1 MKTFLLKI
9 CGLTRIADF
18 RHAQRCGADF
28 LGIIVDVPFSPRSL
42 PLAAATHLAVLCP
55 QRVVAVTTS
64 IQAEQLT
71 EIVQIL
77 QPHALQLH
85 NPQALAAAQDL
96 RGATHLWLAVPVP
109 SHTEAP
115 RQAVEEAISTIAQA
129 QAHGV
134 EMIILDTISQ
144 GRLGGTGQTS
154 DWDIAAEIV
163 RQSPLPVLLAGGIG
177 PDNAREALERVQ
189 PAGIDASSRLEIC
202 PGQKNPLAV
211 RALTQIVKGTV

>member
-1 MKTFLLKI
+1 MPTFLLKI

-28 LGIIVDVPFSPRSL
+28 FGIIVNVPSSPRSL
-42 PLAAATHLAVLCP
+42 SIAAATHLAVLCP
-55 QRVVAVTTS
+55 QRVVAVTTD
-64 IQAEQLT
+64 IQAEQLA
-71 EIVQIL
+71 EIVKIL

-96 RGATHLWLAVPVP
+96 RGATRLWLAVPVP

-115 RQAVEEAISTIAQA
+115 RQAVEEAMSSITQA
-129 QAHGV
+129 QEHGV
-134 EMIILDTISQ
+134 EMIILDTVSK
-144 GRLGGTGQTS
+144 GRMGGTGQTS
-154 DWDIAAEIV
+154 DWAIAAEIV

-177 PDNAREALERVQ
+177 PDNVREALECVK
-189 PAGIDASSRLEIC
+189 PAGIDASSRLEIY

-211 RALTQIVKGTV
+211 RALAQIVKGIA